1 MATCE
6 PAARDLGKP
15 VYLFGAMFNSEL
27 IQGEKTYFS
36 LNEDKDHR
44 KNIALKDVRP
54 LPFIPVA
61 VNIASNAD
69 SDEKPMQ
76 WGTCAEGRLYSL
88 GVGSSFQQ
96 DVNSHNTLRQAA
108 PLYEL
113 CRMAS

>member
-6 PAARDLGKP
+6 SAVKDLGLP
-15 VYLFGAMFNSEL
+15 IYLFEAMFSFDDSGDFRKYESWN
-27 IQGEKTYFS
+27 K
-36 LNEDKDHR
+36 DKDHR
-44 KNIALKDVRP
+44 KNTALKNVRP